1 MFAVAE
7 INSTLYA
14 MDDSIGNETGT
25 GNVSDSVMMA
35 VESDCS
41 LFTFVVYVIVFGAMV
56 AFGLVGNWLSWFVL
70 AWDRRDRGR
79 VASFLLR
86 SMAVADNL
94 FLMAAGLAQIS
105 SALIFY
111 LDSSGY
117 GQAADVVATHQNLSV
132 SRKNTTAA
140 TTSVSPDYNNTYHTD
155 AGDGG
160 TLSLYDVVSAY
171 VTTYVTVC
179 VFPLVHVTQMWTV
192 WITVL
197 VALSRY
203 VAICRPYQAPRLCT
217 MRRVRQQVAVV
228 AIAIVIYN
236 VPRFLEFRVEYD
248 EYQVIF
254 AFIFFCAF
262 YTAK

>member
-1 MFAVAE
+1 
-7 INSTLYA
+7 
-14 MDDSIGNETGT
+14 MDDGIGGETGT
-25 GNVSDSVMMA
+25 GNRSSDVVA
-35 VESDCS
+35 TAEFDCS
-41 LFTFVVYVIVFGAMV
+41 LFTFVVYVIVFGTMV

-86 SMAVADNL
+86 TMAVADNL
-94 FLMAAGLAQIS
+94 FLTAAGLAQIS

-111 LDSSGY
+111 MDSFRH
-117 GQAADVVATHQNLSV
+117 GQTAADVAATHQNLAASG
-132 SRKNTTAA
+132 KNAASLDVTAA
-140 TTSVSPDYNNTYHTD
+140 SVSPDHQAD
-155 AGDGG
+155 DGA
-160 TLSLYDVVSAY
+160 LSPYDVVTAY

-217 MRRVRQQVAVV
+217 MRRVRQQVAAVAV
-228 AIAIVIYN
+228 AILLYN
-236 VPRFLEFRVEYD
+236 VPRFLEFRVEYTL
-248 EYQVIF
+248 YQVTSSF
-254 AFIFFCAF
+254 PLCLLVRLNMSC
-262 YTAK
+262 